1 MQSDLLLRDL
11 FFGCTCCCQVWA
23 IHIERS
29 EVFGVWCKLSLGI
42 FDEAISNHRCFDD
55 FVWEGES
62 HECEQVN
69 HTMKMTSMW
78 VHVGDWFLFPWR
90 SRLVLHDI
98 FPRVITP
105 GSIFFRN
112 HVDTSEAMEK
122 FIPLNKFEALHSWKI
137 FWFATKESL
146 RDSYEAFP
154 KDAKG
159 NLPPHQALPALARA
173 YFAKVS
179 FGGG

>member
-1 MQSDLLLRDL
+1 
-11 FFGCTCCCQVWA
+11 
-23 IHIERS
+23 
-29 EVFGVWCKLSLGI
+29 
-42 FDEAISNHRCFDD
+42 
-55 FVWEGES
+55 
-62 HECEQVN
+62 
-69 HTMKMTSMW
+69 
-78 VHVGDWFLFPWR
+78 
-90 SRLVLHDI
+90 
-98 FPRVITP
+98 
-105 GSIFFRN
+105 
-112 HVDTSEAMEK
+112 MEK
-122 FIPLNKFEALHSWKI
+122 FIRLNKFEALHSWKI